1 MTTITVPDKGRIE
14 SWKESSVHFHPLFL
28 FMKFKGCTVVRGL
41 LHCRGCLEQQI
52 FRSFC
57 SFKMRM
63 LMLLHS
69 LLVLNSTRYANS
81 PTQIIH
87 ITITPCCHAM
97 PNPIR
102 SVKLF
107 TKTPRSCAHPYS
119 SAFLPCNHQI
129 TPSPLTNHPKL
140 NTVSIHIPS
149 IIPNALFSIG
159 PSAPLQVAQIKSDNG
174 V

>member
-1 MTTITVPDKGRIE
+1 MQIRQPRLYIHNHN
-14 SWKESSVHFHPLFL
+14 SMLPRHPAP
-28 FMKFKGCTVVRGL
+28 V
-41 LHCRGCLEQQI
+41 
-52 FRSFC
+52 
-57 SFKMRM
+57 
-63 LMLLHS
+63 
-69 LLVLNSTRYANS
+69 
-81 PTQIIH
+81 
-87 ITITPCCHAM
+87 
-97 PNPIR
+97 R

-119 SAFLPCNHQI
+119 SAFLPRNHQI

-140 NTVSIHIPS
+140 NTVSTHVPS